1 MLRYPEHSSSEVK
14 SLINQLLMPT
24 PEARI
29 GAGARGFAGLKKH
42 PFFSCG
48 PCDPNT
54 MWEALAAGTVESPLQ
69 ELAAE
74 ERRHILQEG
83 LEGDLLDSFD
93 LVEGDGAWA
102 LGANAVLLDYLD
114 AW

>member
-1 MLRYPEHSSSEVK
+1 
-14 SLINQLLMPT
+14 
-24 PEARI
+24 
-29 GAGARGFAGLKKH
+29 
-42 PFFSCG
+42 
-48 PCDPNT
+48 